1 MAVHFATAA
10 VDVCASQVHSP
21 PPLVRRRSTSAV
33 SLSLMACPLPLHSY
47 PCSATRIASHTWR
60 SNCGPDQS
68 LPAGLAAL
76 SWLGTCFRQRI
87 DESGKC
93 RPHAAPSS
101 TVARHSPRSIRPSLS
116 ADIIL
121 STCCASAAASASF
134 AFRLFRHTGSTDAHV
149 RQKLALDQHVR
160 EPSRPANERDWPDQ
174 SFVCF
179 GKCSCP

>member
-1 MAVHFATAA
+1 MAVHVATAA
-10 VDVCASQVHSP
+10 VDVCASQVPSP
-21 PPLVRRRSTSAV
+21 PPLVRRSSISAV

-60 SNCGPDQS
+60 STCDPDQS
-68 LPAGLAAL
+68 LPADLGTL
-76 SWLGTCFRQRI
+76 SWLGICFRQRI

-101 TVARHSPRSIRPSLS
+101 TVARHSPRSIRPPLS

-134 AFRLFRHTGSTDAHV
+134 ASSA
-149 RQKLALDQHVR
+149 
-160 EPSRPANERDWPDQ
+160 
-174 SFVCF
+174 SFVTQAALMRACTAKV
-179 GKCSCP
+179 GARSACERTESTCERARLAGSVVRVLW